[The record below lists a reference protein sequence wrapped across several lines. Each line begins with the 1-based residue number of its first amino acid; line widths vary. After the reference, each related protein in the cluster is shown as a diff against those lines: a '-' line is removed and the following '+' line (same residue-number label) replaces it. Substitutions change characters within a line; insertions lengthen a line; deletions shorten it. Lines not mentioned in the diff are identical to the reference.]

1 MKLVSTAGLNA
12 SLFEDFPVEV
22 AMKTGSAERAGG
34 NPYTKESYDAFAWQ
48 VGYAPAEDPEIA
60 VTVVLFQGGNGANC
74 GPVMQQV
81 LAQYFGFYK
90 EIKDETLP
98 TETRLET
105 E

>member
-1 MKLVSTAGLNA
+1 MV
-12 SLFEDFPVEV
+12 
-22 AMKTGSAERAGG
+22 
-34 NPYTKESYDAFAWQ
+34 
-48 VGYAPAEDPEIA
+48 II
-60 VTVVLFQGGNGANC
+60 QGGNGANC

>member
-1 MKLVSTAGLNA
+1 M
-12 SLFEDFPVEV
+12 
-22 AMKTGSAERAGG
+22 
-34 NPYTKESYDAFAWQ
+34 
-48 VGYAPAEDPEIA
+48 GYAPADNPEVA
-60 VTVVLFQGGNGANC
+60 VTVVIIQGGNGPNC